1 MGALSRLTG
10 TPLQTIRFYEKA
22 GLLAA
27 AVRADNNYR
36 VYTDDH
42 VEQLAFI
49 RRCRGLD
56 MALDEIRLLL
66 RLRGAGGAHDCGP
79 INALLDEHI
88 GHVEARVRE
97 LRALQTQ
104 LESIRAHCA
113 TPGAIDDCG
122 ALKEL
127 ERSEPAAGVP
137 TGADGRHIDG
147 SHRPGRA
154 RPPVAPPGEPA

>member
-1 MGALSRLTG
+1 MKIGDLSRLTG
-10 TPLQTIRFYEKA
+10 TPVQTIRFYEKA

-27 AVRADNNYR
+27 AFRADNNYR

-42 VEQLAFI
+42 AEQLAFI

-66 RLRGAGGAHDCGP
+66 RLRSAGGAHDCGP

-88 GHVEARVRE
+88 GHLEARVRE
-97 LRALQTQ
+97 LRALQAQ
-104 LESIRAHCA
+104 LEVIRAHCA
-113 TPGAIDDCG
+113 TPGAVDDCG

-127 ERSEPAAGVP
+127 ERTEPAPPPV
-137 TGADGRHIDG
+137 GADARHHIDG

-154 RPPVAPPGEPA
+154 PPSGR

>member
-1 MGALSRLTG
+1 M
-10 TPLQTIRFYEKA
+10 
-22 GLLAA
+22 
-27 AVRADNNYR
+27 
-36 VYTDDH
+36 
-42 VEQLAFI
+42 
-49 RRCRGLD
+49 
-56 MALDEIRLLL
+56 L
-66 RLRGAGGAHDCGP
+66 RLRGAGAAHDCGP

-104 LESIRAHCA
+104 LEGIRARCA

-127 ERSEPAAGVP
+127 ERATP
-137 TGADGRHIDG
+137 TAPVGADTHHHIDG

-154 RPPVAPPGEPA
+154 PPSGR